1 VAGQELVV
9 RVGVVFT
16 SPASAMRDDH
26 PSSLLPGALLPFEG
40 RELRRDGLP
49 AFWLCLPEHR
59 VAQQRQGLA
68 PHVDDAVNKGDS
80 GGVFEE
86 VDVDFVEADGFGSWL
101 LP

>member
-1 VAGQELVV
+1 VPTHSREQGQARPQRDQEDEPSAIQTQGLTK
-9 RVGVVFT
+9 RYGATLALGVL
-16 SPASAMRDDH
+16 A
-26 PSSLLPGALLPFEG
+26 
-40 RELRRDGLP
+40 LP
-49 AFWLCLPEHR
+49 ARGSCS
-59 VAQQRQGLA
+59 ATTSGSA